1 MNRLF
6 FLPLITLLASPAF
19 ASGDMKAAP
28 LQEYLHL
35 PVTNSIL
42 TSWFVTVVALIAIRL
57 LVGKA
62 KLVPGRGQAVMETV
76 VCALRDLHRPIV
88 GKKAFPWAFPVLI
101 TLFFFILIHNWS
113 GLFPGVGTV
122 GWGESTGE
130 TVAGMN
136 VVHVHDPIL
145 RPHTADFNGTVALA
159 LFSFGAWLVMIL
171 KFAGPGVIWHDL
183 FGNKADKKQLA
194 APIYYGLS
202 LIFLLVG
209 VIEVGSILIRPFTL
223 SVRLFGNVFGGE
235 NLLHA
240 TAFTPPFYFLE
251 ILVGLVQ
258 ATVFT
263 LLSAVYIG
271 LICNHGDHDHAEDEH
286 H

>member
-1 MNRLF
+1 MNRLI
-6 FLPLITLLASPAF
+6 FLPLVTLFATPAF
-19 ASGDMKAAP
+19 ASGDMKAAS
-28 LQEYLHL
+28 LQEYLHV

-42 TSWFVTVVALIAIRL
+42 TSWFVTIVFLVAVRL

-76 VCALRDLHRPIV
+76 VSALRDLYRPIV

-101 TLFFFILIHNWS
+101 TLFFFILVHNWS

-122 GWGESTGE
+122 GWGEATGE

-136 VVHVHDPIL
+136 VVHVHDPVL

-171 KFAGPGVIWHDL
+171 KFAGPKMIWHDL

-194 APIYYGLS
+194 APIYYGLTF
-202 LIFLLVG
+202 IFLLVG

-251 ILVGLVQ
+251 ILVGVVQ

-271 LICNHGDHDHAEDEH
+271 LICNHGDHAEDDH